1 MLKWVFDG
9 LPFQC
14 DTTGSEAPI
23 GMDVLFHCKQVGWL
37 GARCSIRN
45 IDLRAFGCL
54 WMPLVCIKTALK
66 TRDVEDYCIKMYQS
80 MSKLYKTLV

>member
-1 MLKWVFDG
+1 MAGSSVFH
-9 LPFQC
+9 QEYR
-14 DTTGSEAPI
+14 SE
-23 GMDVLFHCKQVGWL
+23 
-37 GARCSIRN
+37 S
-45 IDLRAFGCL
+45 L